1 MSEAE
6 ALLKDIETLREELE
20 NTIKQKKEN
29 LINLEVI
36 SISRMLN
43 SLLNKYNDAIK

>member
-6 ALLKDIETLREELE
+6 ALLKDIEILREQLE

-36 SISRMLN
+36 SVSRMLN